1 MTVEPRGYFRAR
13 DELCGRFPIQLIDL
27 EATFLR
33 ALRSEADKVK
43 GLRWEKV
50 LQADAAPNTD
60 DWSRLMLLVRRAVPH
75 VETDILSSQRTVLLV
90 YPGLLARYEQMD
102 MLQRLREKV
111 GRPDG
116 IPGLWMLIAAD
127 ESTELPV
134 LDGHAVPVIG
144 RAEWARIPDSWLRN
158 EHRGNGKGDAT
169 K

>member
-1 MTVEPRGYFRAR
+1 
-13 DELCGRFPIQLIDL
+13 
-27 EATFLR
+27 
-33 ALRSEADKVK
+33 
-43 GLRWEKV
+43 
-50 LQADAAPNTD
+50 
-60 DWSRLMLLVRRAVPH
+60 
-75 VETDILSSQRTVLLV
+75 
-90 YPGLLARYEQMD
+90 MD
-102 MLQRLREKV
+102 MLQRLRDKV